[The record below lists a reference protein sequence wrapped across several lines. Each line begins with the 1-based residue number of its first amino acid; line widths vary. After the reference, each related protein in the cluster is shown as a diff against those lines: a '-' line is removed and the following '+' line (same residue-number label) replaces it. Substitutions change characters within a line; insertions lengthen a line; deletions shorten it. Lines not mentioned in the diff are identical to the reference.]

1 MDRTAGCI
9 DELLERQRAARL
21 ITPAMPQWFIDRMN
35 DPYGEAMDAHQLDGK
50 GVLDGTTFVTSATG
64 GTKGQ
69 KAAQFHRIPF
79 DVLWE
84 LAEHYGVGAEK
95 YPDDPETHEANWMK
109 GYDYSLNVDAM
120 LRHLALWLG
129 GEDTDEET
137 GSSHL
142 IAVTWHAITL
152 RWFQIHN
159 RGTDTRTK

>member
-1 MDRTAGCI
+1 MVASGAIIDRTPGAPVWIRHQQEEVRKLHAG
-9 DELLERQRAARL
+9 LKFAHAAERE
-21 ITPAMPQWFIDRMN
+21 IP
-35 DPYGEAMDAHQLDGK
+35 
-50 GVLDGTTFVTSATG
+50 GTTFVTSATG

-69 KAAQFHRIPF
+69 KDAQFHRIPF

-84 LAEHYGVGAEK
+84 LAEHYGKGASK

-152 RWFQIHN
+152 RWFQLHN